1 MDWQDQGIV
10 LSVRPHGEN
19 AAILEVFT
27 AEHGRHL
34 GVVRG
39 GISRKMTPFLQP
51 GNDLALSWR
60 ARLED
65 HLGVFV
71 AEPER
76 LRSALMADRLALL
89 GLNTVTGLLRLAL
102 AERDPHP
109 DLWWA
114 SRALLDQMQGQGWAA
129 AYLGWELGLLAEL
142 GFSLDLSCCAVTG
155 TVADLVY
162 VSPKTGR
169 AVSRGAAG
177 EWAERL
183 LPLPLVLR
191 RLASAEALGPVEA
204 IELAQGFAITGHFL
218 EKALGPVLVRRG
230 LPDARAAL
238 VGRLCKGV

>member
-19 AAILEVFT
+19 AAILEVLT

-39 GISRKMTPFLQP
+39 GTSRKMTPFLQP
-51 GNDLALSWR
+51 GNDLVLAWR

-65 HLGVFV
+65 HLGSFT

-76 LRSALMADRLALL
+76 IRAGLMTDRLGLMGLNAVTALL
-89 GLNTVTGLLRLAL
+89 RVAL

-114 SRALLDQMQGQGWAA
+114 SRDLLDRMEGGNWALV
-129 AYLGWELGLLAEL
+129 YLGWELGLLAEL
-142 GFSLDLSCCAVTG
+142 GFALDLSNCAVTG
-155 TVADLVY
+155 STADLAY

-169 AVSRGAAG
+169 AVSRAGAGA
-177 EWAERL
+177 WADRL
-183 LPLPLVLR
+183 LPLPKTLR
-191 RLASAEALGPVEA
+191 ALAERQQEGPAEPTD
-204 IELAQGFAITGHFL
+204 LAQGFAITGHFL
-218 EKALGPVLVRRG
+218 DRALEPLLAGRARPEARDRLVRRLIG
-230 LPDARAAL
+230 
-238 VGRLCKGV
+238 

>member
-19 AAILEVFT
+19 AAILEVLT

-39 GISRKMTPFLQP
+39 GTSRKMTPFLQP
-51 GNDLALSWR
+51 GNDLVLSWR

-65 HLGVFV
+65 HLGAFT

-76 LRSALMADRLALL
+76 MRSGLMADRLALM
-89 GLNTVTGLLRLAL
+89 GLNAVTGVLRMAL

-114 SRALLDQMQGQGWAA
+114 SRVLLDRMQGQDWAA

-142 GFSLDLSCCAVTG
+142 GFSLDLSRCAVTG
-155 TVADLVY
+155 STLDLAY

-169 AVSRGAAG
+169 AVGRAAAG
-177 EWAERL
+177 EWAGRL

-191 RLASAEALGPVEA
+191 RLAAAEAVGPAEA
-204 IELAQGFAITGHFL
+204 AQLSQGFAITGFFL
-218 EKALGPVLVRRG
+218 TKALGPVLSDRS
-230 LPDARAAL
+230 LPEARSGL
-238 VGRLCKGV
+238 VGRLVKAV